1 MCFICWSVI
10 VNIFYLSN
18 DPVEA
23 ARWHLDRHVVK
34 MILEYAQLLSTAH
47 RILDNSQDPILYR
60 ITHKNHPSAVWVRK
74 SVHNYNWLYELFIAL
89 CDEYTRRYGKIH
101 LTDTKLRDVLV
112 VPPKNIST
120 DPFVQPPQAMPNEY
134 KDVDSIVAYRQ
145 YYINAKNK
153 FATWKIPEHKP
164 SWFITQVSLNY

>member
-1 MCFICWSVI
+1 MRYF

-18 DPVEA
+18 DAVEA
-23 ARWHLDRHVVK
+23 AKWHLDRHVVK
-34 MILEYAQLLSTAH
+34 MILESAQLLSTAH
-47 RILDNSQDPILYR
+47 RILDNCQDPILYR

-101 LTDTKLRDVLV
+101 LTDTKLRYVLNT
-112 VPPKNIST
+112 PPKNIPNV
-120 DPFVQPPQAMPNEY
+120 PFTQPTQAMPNEY
-134 KDVDSIVAYRQ
+134 KHEDSVIAYRQ
-145 YYINAKNK
+145 YYIHAKNK

-164 SWFITQVSLNY
+164 SWFITSISSI

>member
-1 MCFICWSVI
+1 MFICRGIV

-18 DPVEA
+18 NPVEA
-23 ARWHLDRHVVK
+23 AKWHVDRHVVK
-34 MILEYAQLLSTAH
+34 MILESAQLLSAAH
-47 RILDNSQDPILYR
+47 RILDSNQDARLYR
-60 ITHKNHPSAVWVRK
+60 VTHKNHPSAVWVRQ

-101 LTDTKLRDVLV
+101 LTDIKLRNVLV
-112 VPPKNIST
+112 SPPKNIPNV
-120 DPFVQPPQAMPNEY
+120 PFIQPPQAMPNEY
-134 KDVDSIVAYRQ
+134 KNEDSVVAYRQ

-164 SWFITQVSLNY
+164 SWFIAEVPRI